1 MTARSILAASVAVSV
16 VSAAS
21 AEAPGA
27 YAAVTLPNRET
38 CVQVCEDDN
47 LCMAWRFDGD
57 LCSLRA
63 TAPQAPLD
71 GYAGLSSRAL
81 EAGYFMVAKGSGASP
96 TEAAPVGLGGVSR
109 PETPPI
115 SAAGE
120 DLLGGPEV
128 IDLAMNGDNLK

>member
-1 MTARSILAASVAVSV
+1 MIARSLLAASVAVSV
-16 VSAAS
+16 ASAAS
-21 AEAPGA
+21 AEASGA
-27 YAAVTLPNRET
+27 YATVTLPNRET
-38 CVQVCEDDN
+38 CVQVCEDDS

-63 TAPQAPLD
+63 TAPQAPPA

-81 EAGYFMVAKGSGASP
+81 EAGYSLAAKGSGASP
-96 TEAAPVGLGGVSR
+96 TEAAPVGLWGASR

-115 SAAGE
+115 SAASE